1 MQSVIEAF
9 PMYKHKF
16 FESRIELLNW
26 LNANNIQPEQIIEI
40 LPMPTSGN
48 GYNREYELF
57 YFDKNTN

>member
-1 MQSVIEAF
+1 
-9 PMYKHKF
+9 MYKHKF